1 MSTTKL
7 NTIPEI
13 LEDIR
18 AGRMVVM
25 MDDEER
31 ENEGDLVMAAS
42 KVRPEDINFMARFGR
57 GLICLPLTRER
68 CRQLQLPLMVNENQS
83 RFATNFTVSIEAV
96 EGITTGISAYDRAH
110 TIRTAVKPDANFQD
124 LSQPGH
130 VFPLMAQPGGV
141 LTRSGHT
148 EASVDLA
155 MLAGLEPAAVLVE
168 ILNEDGS
175 MARRPE
181 LEDFAREH
189 GLKIGT
195 IADLIHYRMETE
207 KSVEHVSTHDVV
219 TDFGPFTLHTY
230 RDLIEDR
237 LHLALMRG
245 VVSPEESFLVRVHVQ
260 NPLSDVLSI
269 QRDDFGMPLRTAL
282 AQVDA
287 ANGGL
292 VLVLGGYKED
302 DEILRQIQQKPE
314 PAMKSNG
321 DNQHSRE
328 LRTYGIGAQII
339 ADLGI
344 RKMRVLSAPW
354 KLTGLAGFGLEVE
367 EYIDTL
373 GEKTEWIMKEISA
386 PELGRDMSIAVVAAR
401 FNRFI
406 VDQLVAGVQDAL
418 DRQGI
423 EESRQA
429 LVWVPGAFELPLMA
443 DQLASSGKYDAVI
456 ALGAVVRGGTPHF
469 DFVAGECASGLSEVS
484 LDHGIP
490 VTFGVLTTDTVE
502 QALERAGTDEGNKGF
517 DVAMTAIEMV
527 ETMRAVKT
535 HLAGLS
541 G

>member
-1 MSTTKL
+1 MSKTKL

-68 CRQLQLPLMVNENQS
+68 CRQLQLPLMVNENQA
-83 RFATNFTVSIEAV
+83 RFATNFTVSIEAA

-110 TIRTAVKPDANFQD
+110 TIRTAVRPDARVED

-130 VFPLMAQPGGV
+130 VFPLMAQAGGV

-155 MLAGLEPAAVLVE
+155 MLAGLEPAAALVE

-181 LEDFAREH
+181 LEEFAREH

-207 KSVEHVSTHDVV
+207 KSIEHVSTNDVV

-245 VVSPEESFLVRVHVQ
+245 VPSPEDPFLVRVHVQ

-269 QRDDFGMPLRTAL
+269 QRADFGMPLRTAL
-282 AQVDA
+282 SQVDA
-287 ANGGL
+287 ADRGL
-292 VLVLGGYKED
+292 VLVLGGDRDD
-302 DEILRQIQQKPE
+302 DEILRQIQERPE

-321 DNQHSRE
+321 DNRRSRE

-373 GEKTEWIMKEISA
+373 GEKTEW
-386 PELGRDMSIAVVAAR
+386 L
-401 FNRFI
+401 
-406 VDQLVAGVQDAL
+406 
-418 DRQGI
+418 
-423 EESRQA
+423 
-429 LVWVPGAFELPLMA
+429 
-443 DQLASSGKYDAVI
+443 
-456 ALGAVVRGGTPHF
+456 
-469 DFVAGECASGLSEVS
+469 
-484 LDHGIP
+484 
-490 VTFGVLTTDTVE
+490 
-502 QALERAGTDEGNKGF
+502 
-517 DVAMTAIEMV
+517 
-527 ETMRAVKT
+527 
-535 HLAGLS
+535 
-541 G
+541 

>member
-1 MSTTKL
+1 
-7 NTIPEI
+7 
-13 LEDIR
+13 
-18 AGRMVVM
+18 
-25 MDDEER
+25 
-31 ENEGDLVMAAS
+31 
-42 KVRPEDINFMARFGR
+42 
-57 GLICLPLTRER
+57 
-68 CRQLQLPLMVNENQS
+68 
-83 RFATNFTVSIEAV
+83 
-96 EGITTGISAYDRAH
+96 
-110 TIRTAVKPDANFQD
+110 
-124 LSQPGH
+124 
-130 VFPLMAQPGGV
+130 
-141 LTRSGHT
+141 
-148 EASVDLA
+148 

-189 GLKIGT
+189 SLKIGT

-245 VVSPEESFLVRVHVQ
+245 VVRPEESFLVRVHVQ

-292 VLVLGGYKED
+292 VLVLGGDKED

-344 RKMRVLSAPW
+344 RKMRVMSAPW

-373 GEKTEWIMKEISA
+373 GEKTEWS
-386 PELGRDMSIAVVAAR
+386 
-401 FNRFI
+401 
-406 VDQLVAGVQDAL
+406 
-418 DRQGI
+418 
-423 EESRQA
+423 
-429 LVWVPGAFELPLMA
+429 
-443 DQLASSGKYDAVI
+443 
-456 ALGAVVRGGTPHF
+456 
-469 DFVAGECASGLSEVS
+469 
-484 LDHGIP
+484 
-490 VTFGVLTTDTVE
+490 
-502 QALERAGTDEGNKGF
+502 
-517 DVAMTAIEMV
+517 
-527 ETMRAVKT
+527 
-535 HLAGLS
+535 
-541 G
+541 

>member
-1 MSTTKL
+1 MSAKTKL

-42 KVRPEDINFMARFGR
+42 KVRPEDVNFMARFGR

-110 TIRTAVKPDANFQD
+110 TIRTAVKPDANFAD

-181 LEDFAREH
+181 LEEFALEH

-207 KSVEHVSTHDVV
+207 KSVEHISTHDVA

-245 VVSPEESFLVRVHVQ
+245 EPSPGDSFLVRVHVQ

-269 QRDDFGMPLRTAL
+269 QRADFGMPLRTAL
-282 AQVDA
+282 TQIDA
-287 ANGGL
+287 AGSGL
-292 VLVLGGYKED
+292 VLVLGGDKDD
-302 DEILRQIQQKPE
+302 DEILRQIQEIPE

-321 DNQHSRE
+321 DNKRSRE

-373 GEKTEWIMKEISA
+373 GNKMEW
-386 PELGRDMSIAVVAAR
+386 L
-401 FNRFI
+401 
-406 VDQLVAGVQDAL
+406 
-418 DRQGI
+418 
-423 EESRQA
+423 
-429 LVWVPGAFELPLMA
+429 
-443 DQLASSGKYDAVI
+443 
-456 ALGAVVRGGTPHF
+456 
-469 DFVAGECASGLSEVS
+469 
-484 LDHGIP
+484 
-490 VTFGVLTTDTVE
+490 
-502 QALERAGTDEGNKGF
+502 
-517 DVAMTAIEMV
+517 
-527 ETMRAVKT
+527 
-535 HLAGLS
+535 
-541 G
+541 